1 MQFTDSDEP
10 VVTEEDPSKEVEK
23 SEKSQVLETK
33 LSGDDADCG
42 SVLDVSGKSSDFS
55 VPNGSEGS
63 VEGLYMNL
71 VELECLQLKI
81 ASPSLT
87 GLPLNK
93 LMALKELEL
102 CKVPPRPSAFPLL
115 SEIAGLKCLTKLSV
129 CHFSFR
135 YLPPEIG
142 CLKKLEYL
150 YLSFN
155 KMRSL
160 PTEITYLNALISL
173 KVTNNKLVELP
184 SGLSSLQRLETL
196 DLSNNRLSSLG
207 CLELDSMHNL
217 QKLNLQ
223 IFPI

>member
-1 MQFTDSDEP
+1 MLFGDANFITTLEDYVKVSRMLPEELMEVYDFNISNIPNFRVQAWATAKFYLEEVYP
-10 VVTEEDPSKEVEK
+10 V
-23 SEKSQVLETK
+23 
-33 LSGDDADCG
+33 
-42 SVLDVSGKSSDFS
+42 
-55 VPNGSEGS
+55 
-63 VEGLYMNL
+63 
-71 VELECLQLKI
+71 
-81 ASPSLT
+81 
-87 GLPLNK
+87 
-93 LMALKELEL
+93 
-102 CKVPPRPSAFPLL
+102 
-115 SEIAGLKCLTKLSV
+115 LTKQ
-129 CHFSFR
+129 R

-150 YLSFN
+150 DLSFN

-207 CLELDSMHNL
+207 CLELDSMHIL